1 MEREALGRE
10 LYALL
15 ADLVA
20 IPSTFP
26 PGDTEGISAYCSD
39 FLSQLGYKTEIH
51 EKRKTVQSLVARLG
65 SGKPSVEVN
74 AHEDTVGIG
83 GRGER
88 RNDRIAATP
97 GHGRGDRPSGEQRYG
112 PSGTPLWG
120 R

>member
-51 EKRKTVQSLVARLG
+51 EKRKTVQNLVARLG
-65 SGKPSVEVN
+65 RGKPSVALN
-74 AHEDTVGIG
+74 AHADTVGIG
-83 GRGER
+83 ER
-88 RNDRIAATP
+88 AAWRPEPCAAT
-97 GHGRGDRPSGEQRYG
+97 HGDGPVRGLGGNKWHDHAGMH
-112 PSGTPLWG
+112 TC
-120 R
+120 